1 MVGWLVRTFDTFD
14 RYASDQEYIFGP
26 GLRKVASRRV
36 ISCDDYNDVCHQDD
50 EEKVQDNLLCCC
62 WSRWR
67 DEMTG
72 AKNILSGKK
81 QPSLKRGWCHMMSVL
96 DSNDDN
102 DDTDDLIEIIRRSHN
117 QRHVD

>member
-1 MVGWLVRTFDTFD
+1 MRTFDTFD
-14 RYASDQEYIFGP
+14 RYASDQESIFGF
-26 GLRKVASRRV
+26 GLRKVASCRV
-36 ISCDDYNDVCHQDD
+36 ISCDDDGDVFHQDD
-50 EEKVQDNLLCCC
+50 EEKVKDNLLCWW

-96 DSNDDN
+96 NSNNDI
-102 DDTDDLIEIIRRSHN
+102 DDTDDLIEIIWRSHK